1 MRSLFSD
8 TIQPTVHGSMTVF
21 ASTSSLL
28 SHALR
33 LDGELASRQM
43 TSQWG
48 GTLTFFTRSFSRSPQ
63 ATAPAHCG

>member
-1 MRSLFSD
+1 
-8 TIQPTVHGSMTVF
+8 
-21 ASTSSLL
+21 LL